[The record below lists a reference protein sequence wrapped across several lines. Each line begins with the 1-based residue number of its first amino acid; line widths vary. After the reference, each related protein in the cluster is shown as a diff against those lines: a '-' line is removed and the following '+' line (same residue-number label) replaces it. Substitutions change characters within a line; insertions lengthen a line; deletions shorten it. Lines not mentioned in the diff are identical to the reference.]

1 MAIVST
7 VAGVDIMRRRGLVMR
22 VCRMLVDDPSAAMAL
37 MNVHCNG
44 LRLIA

>member
-7 VAGVDIMRRRGLVMR
+7 VARVDIMRRRGLVMS

-37 MNVHCNG
+37 MNVHCSG
-44 LRLIA
+44 LPLIA